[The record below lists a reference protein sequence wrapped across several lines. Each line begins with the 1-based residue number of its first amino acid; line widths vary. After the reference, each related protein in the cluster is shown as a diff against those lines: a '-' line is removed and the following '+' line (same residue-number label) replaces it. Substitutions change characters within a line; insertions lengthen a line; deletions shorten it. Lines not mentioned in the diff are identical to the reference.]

1 MANHTLYLI
10 DTSGLCYRAYYAL
23 AGLSTSYGQP
33 TGAVYGF
40 INILNKI
47 LKARPDYVACCFDVS
62 RETFRQK
69 KYAQYKM
76 QRPPMPEALVSQ
88 MQLIR
93 QVIAAYNIVI
103 YELAGYEADDL
114 IASLAQKAKESH
126 WEVVMISSDKDILQ
140 LVDEKVKVFD
150 PKKDDEGFWYDIEKV
165 KARYGVAP
173 ERLIDIFSLSGDAA
187 DNIPGVRGIGEKTAG
202 ALIQE
207 FGSVEGLINN
217 VEKVQSESLRQA
229 VKDSRDTIR
238 LNYELLRLARDLDIN
253 LDLKALAYKE
263 PDYEAL
269 FLLFKKLE
277 FNSLLKKLP
286 TFAPKNPDG
295 RPKAESLEGSGKK
308 EKVLS
313 ILGDKQELLFVLQE
327 GVLYFSLDRA
337 LYSLKIEDQELQKV
351 LADSQVRKISHNLK
365 EVEYRLGQQN
375 IVFKGMYFDVM
386 LAAYLIEPSLPDF
399 SLKELVFTY
408 LDKRFFQDTLSPEE
422 SVAALGELAGLLEKK
437 LKENGLDGLFAEL
450 ELPLSS
456 VLASMQAYGVQID
469 TAKLGLLSQE
479 LEKRLIVLRKE
490 IYGLNSG
497 DEFNLN
503 SPKQLADVL
512 FKRLKLPVVKKT
524 KTGLSTDEEV
534 LRKLSAGHALP
545 RLILEYRSLSKLK
558 GTYVDALPALVDE
571 RTGRIHATFDQTGT
585 ETGRLSSNN
594 PNLQNIPARGDIAG
608 LIRRAFIA
616 GERHYLVSA
625 DYSQIELRILAHF
638 SGDENLI
645 AAFKKDLDVHRHSAG
660 LIFGIAEDLVSD
672 EMRDTAKRVN
682 FGIIYGMSGFGLAKD
697 LGIPMQEAQAFID
710 SYFSRYPKVK
720 TFIEQQIGS
729 ARKLGYVKTLLGR
742 SRYLR
747 EIGNKN
753 NAIRSFAE
761 RQAVNSPIQG
771 SAADLIK
778 RAMVQIQA
786 YLKEQ
791 GLKSR
796 IIMQIHDEL
805 VFESPENEAQGLID
819 ALREKMENAYTLK
832 VPIKV
837 NIKKGLNWQDMEPV

>member
-47 LKARPDYVACCFDVS
+47 LKARPDYAACCFDVS

-76 QRPPMPEALVSQ
+76 QRPQMPEALVSQ

-126 WEVVMISSDKDILQ
+126 WEAVIISSDKDILQ

-238 LNYELLRLARDLDIN
+238 LNCELLRLARDLDIN

-295 RPKAESLEGSGKK
+295 RSKAESLEGSGKK

-313 ILGDKQELLFVLQE
+313 MLGDKQELLFVLQE
-327 GVLYFSLDRA
+327 GVFYFSLDRA

-351 LADSQVRKISHNLK
+351 LADSKVRKISHNLK

-375 IVFKGMYFDVM
+375 IAFKGMSFDVM

-399 SLKELVFTY
+399 SLKELAFTY
-408 LDKRFFQDTLSPEE
+408 LDKRFFQDALSPEE

-660 LIFGIAEDLVSD
+660 LIFGVSEDLVSD
-672 EMRDTAKRVN
+672 QMRDTAKRVN

-697 LGIPMQEAQAFID
+697 LGISVQEAQAFID